1 MVFHETSTCNAAENL
16 RLGEYLLARIQEE
29 EAVLRA
35 HLTRTDALHPVLRR
49 VLEGAMTACQS
60 RRLLVLEHL
69 DGHREGDSC
78 ELLLLLAAGYD
89 HDVAWAEQVPA

>member
-1 MVFHETSTCNAAENL
+1 MVFHETSKCDAAENL
-16 RLGEYLLARIQEE
+16 RLGEFLLARIREE

-35 HLTRTDALHPVLRR
+35 HLEGADGLHPVLRR
-49 VLEGAMTACQS
+49 VLEGAMTACLS
-60 RRLLVLEHL
+60 RRQLVLEHL

-89 HDVAWAEQVPA
+89 HDVEWVEPVPA